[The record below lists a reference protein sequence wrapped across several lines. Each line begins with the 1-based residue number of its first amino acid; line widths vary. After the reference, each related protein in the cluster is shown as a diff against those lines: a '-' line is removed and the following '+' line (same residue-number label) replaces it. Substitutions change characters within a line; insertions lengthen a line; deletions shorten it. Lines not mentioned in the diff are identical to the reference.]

1 MKGFRLISLLEG
13 ISYLLI
19 LSVTLGVISR
29 DYVSYLGMMHGI
41 LFITYLTFCINAS
54 HQQKWSVITFLLL
67 FLASIIPFAFICV
80 ELYMR
85 KQLMEKQEKLLRHP

>member
-29 DYVSYLGMMHGI
+29 YYVSYLGMVHGI
-41 LFITYLTFCINAS
+41 LFIAYLTSSIHAS
-54 HQQKWSVITFLLL
+54 HQQKWSVITLLLL
-67 FLASIIPFAFICV
+67 FLASIIPFAFLCV
-80 ELYMR
+80 ELYIR
-85 KQLMEKQEKLLRHP
+85 KLSIEKQESSIV